1 MIIVFLIGIF
11 MCKRNDDGSANI
23 PSETLAKYGLDDD
36 NADLNFDN
44 DDEKD
49 DDINNN

>member
-1 MIIVFLIGIF
+1 MLVQVLHLVF
-11 MCKRNDDGSANI
+11 DDGSANI